1 MKSVRFI
8 LAAILLAS
16 PSASF
21 AAGGAKHTASGA
33 KYFVVL
39 SDVFGA
45 SASKYA
51 GPYASKAACQSDA
64 KAFQAKA
71 GSSPS
76 VYVCALYKKAE
87 IDALTDKERQELK
100 QAMLDGK

>member
-1 MKSVRFI
+1 MRSVRLI
-8 LAAILLAS
+8 LAAALLAI

-21 AAGGAKHTASGA
+21 AAGSAKHSAS

-51 GPYASKAACQSDA
+51 GPYASKTACQSDA